1 MMNGEERNTEGV
13 SAVVNAEVTFLSE
26 ADGGRNAMPHF
37 NPPTPYR
44 PHIVIQD
51 STIRA
56 ATYDERGMGNEHYLA
71 VEFIGGPDSSTPGT
85 SSKVAMLL
93 SYFPRVDYA
102 AVQDGATFT
111 IREGSRI
118 VGFGVVESRKHT
130 GQNA

>member
-1 MMNGEERNTEGV
+1 MNGEEANMEDV

-37 NPPTPYR
+37 NSPAPYR

-51 STIRA
+51 SAIRA
-56 ATYDERGMGNEHYLA
+56 ATYDERGMVNERYLA
-71 VEFIGGPDSSTPGT
+71 VEFVGGPDSSTPGM
-85 SSKVAMLL
+85 SSKVIIRL
-93 SYFPRVDYA
+93 SYFPRVDYS

-111 IREGSRI
+111 IREGGRI
-118 VGFGVVESRKHT
+118 VGFGLVESRKNT